1 MKNDQTVERRAS
13 SVESLD
19 GRFVCPRLFDTANRS
34 EDGLSL
40 NPQPSTLNPLRAFT
54 LIELLTV
61 IAIIGVIASLVLAVS
76 GPVKKMQYVHN
87 TRAEMAQLETA
98 IERYKAAYGVYPPS
112 STTPPKAGI
121 GNESTLLNPL
131 FYELEGTIYD
141 STNKA
146 YTTLDGRAKIDAT
159 MLPVIFPGIGG
170 FVNCTKPDAG
180 EDAPVARDFLPDLK
194 PKQYNTFTNNVTLN
208 NWVNLLLCSVG
219 GPDVNYMPLGVQ
231 DLNPWRYNSSSPT
244 NNPGSYDLWIQ
255 LAFGGKTNLI
265 CNWSDKMQIN
275 NLSLP

>member
-87 TRAEMAQLETA
+87 ARAEMAQLETA

-112 STTPPKAGI
+112 PTNAPAVNTPSSLY
-121 GNESTLLNPL
+121 NQL
-131 FYELEGTIYD
+131 FYELEGTTGDGNMY
-141 STNKA
+141 TN
-146 YTTLDGRAKIDAT
+146 LDGSDIIKAIDVPQAF
-159 MLPVIFPGIGG
+159 LGVGG
-170 FVNCTKPDAG
+170 FINCTKVG
-180 EDAPVARDFLPDLK
+180 LEDSPKARNFLPDLK
-194 PKQYNTFTNNVTLN
+194 PNQIARWCTNYNNSFGVTLI
-208 NWVNLLLCSVG
+208 VSSVR